1 VIQLTANALPSFGT
15 EPHLPDLPV
24 TEYRRR
30 FDDFG
35 RRMRE
40 RSIDVLVVYGD
51 REHSA
56 NLEFLTGFD
65 PRFEEALLLV
75 AKSGDRLLLV
85 GNECMG
91 YLPDERLEIRVELLQ
106 ELSLLGQPRGD
117 SRPLRRIVGEFGV
130 GRGVRVACVGWKYF
144 GASLGER
151 AETAIEIPSYIV
163 DVLRDLTGETSLVTN
178 GNSLFMDPD
187 TGARVENSASQ
198 LARFEFAAIRTSE
211 GVRAAVEHLTP
222 GVEEQEIERH
232 FRSVGL
238 TLSCHSMVSFG
249 DKAKR
254 GLSSPSSRVAR
265 LGDTFTVAFGLKGA
279 LNARAGVV
287 ASGPDDLSEGLQ
299 QFYPAFAAN
308 YFDVVS
314 TWYEHVRV
322 GACAGDVFA
331 AVEAKRNST
340 LYRFAVNPGH
350 YLHLDEWVHS
360 PFTSGSRTTLPSG
373 AALQMDII
381 PISVGPFCYINGEDG
396 IALADEVLRSEIASK
411 FPAMWSRIQMRRAFM
426 TDVLGIR
433 LDESVLPFSN
443 TPGWLTPYALEPRR
457 IFVNGRLGQSIRQS
471 T

>member
-1 VIQLTANALPSFGT
+1 VIQLTAIALPSFGS
-15 EPHLPDLPV
+15 EPHLPDLPF

-30 FDDFG
+30 LDDVV
-35 RRMRE
+35 RRMRV
-40 RSIDVLVVYGD
+40 RSIDVLIVYAD
-51 REHSA
+51 REHAA

-75 AKSGDRLLLV
+75 EKGGDRLLLV

-91 YLPDERLEIRVELLQ
+91 YLPDERLDIRVELLQ
-106 ELSLLGQPRGD
+106 PRGE

-130 GRGVRVACVGWKYF
+130 GRGVRIGCVGWKYF
-144 GASLGER
+144 GATLGEPL
-151 AETAIEIPSYIV
+151 ETAIEIPSYIV
-163 DVLRDLTGETSLVTN
+163 DVLRDLTGEPSLVTN
-178 GNSLFMDPD
+178 TNGLFMDPD

-198 LARFEFAAIRTSE
+198 LARFEYAAIRTSE
-211 GVRAAVEHLTP
+211 GVRAAVEHLRP
-222 GVEEQEIERH
+222 GVEEQELERH
-232 FRSVGL
+232 FRSAGL
-238 TLSCHSMVSFG
+238 TLSCHPMVSFG

-254 GLSSPSSRVAR
+254 GLSSPSSRTAR
-265 LGDTFTVAFGLKGA
+265 LGDTFTLAFGLKGA

-287 ASGPDDLSEGLQ
+287 ARDAHDLPAGLQ

-314 TWYEHVRV
+314 TWYEHVKV

-331 AVEAKRNST
+331 AVEAKRDSK

-360 PFTSGSRTTLPSG
+360 PFTSGSRTTLRSG

-381 PISVGPFCYINGEDG
+381 PVSVGPFCYINGEDG
-396 IALADEVLRSEIASK
+396 IALADAALRTEIASK
-411 FPAMWSRIQMRRAFM
+411 YPAMWSRIQLRRAFS

-443 TPGWLTPYALEPRR
+443 TPGWLPPYALEPGR
-457 IFVNGRLGQSIRQS
+457 IFVKRNS
-471 T
+471 TT